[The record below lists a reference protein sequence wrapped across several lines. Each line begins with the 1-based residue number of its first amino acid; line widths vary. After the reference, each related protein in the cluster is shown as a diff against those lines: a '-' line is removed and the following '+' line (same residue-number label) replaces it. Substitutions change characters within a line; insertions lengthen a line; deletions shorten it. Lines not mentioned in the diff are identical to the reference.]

1 MGAKCGR
8 AKEPGARGGKLK
20 PVTLHIYDVGTSGSI
35 STLNWMLSP
44 LGTGAFHC
52 GVEVYDWEWS
62 YSDIAGS
69 TSKMVDIT
77 GVFCCRPRTCEGHSY
92 YQSVEMGYT
101 AASEVEV
108 LKLICLLEKS
118 WPVVDY
124 DILSHNCCHF
134 SDELCQR
141 LGVGR
146 VPDWVLSLAGIGAAL
161 ETAVLHRNLDS
172 QRSGRRVP
180 AGALQNMLSG
190 QKPAGG
196 RGGKRYPLLG
206 VSTAQSG
213 WRSMCPLMADS

>member
-69 TSKMVDIT
+69 TPKMVDIT

-101 AASEVEV
+101 AASEIEV

-124 DILSHNCCHF
+124 DILSHNCCQF

-161 ETAVLHRNLDS
+161 ERNTDDITS
-172 QRSGRRVP
+172 TQCCRMIAGETQDVVCRQVPSKTCCRVKNQQEDEEESDIHY
-180 AGALQNMLSG
+180 L
-190 QKPAGG
+190 
-196 RGGKRYPLLG
+196 
-206 VSTAQSG
+206 V
-213 WRSMCPLMADS
+213 